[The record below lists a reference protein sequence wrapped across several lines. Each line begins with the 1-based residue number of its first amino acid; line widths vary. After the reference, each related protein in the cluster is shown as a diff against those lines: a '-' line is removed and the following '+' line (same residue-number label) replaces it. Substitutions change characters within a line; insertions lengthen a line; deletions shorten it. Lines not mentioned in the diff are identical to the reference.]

1 MENNSEGLLLRKL
14 SATFVTTL
22 FLSAL
27 LIVIHFM
34 NGFESVYHRGNQFMG
49 WFTVYT
55 LYIGIIIL
63 TYGNAVAIATE
74 YLQRKWF
81 RQHDW
86 LYVLILGFFGLA
98 NGIIFQDGMAA
109 LYGMP
114 AAIIYGV
121 FDKWLERRKRKK
133 KSVKPFCI
141 IPIACLGISW
151 GYLEVTSP
159 PVPPFTKEDA
169 VNFATS
175 GEGSVTDD
183 FPDNIGQW
191 KGTVEGYHITKE
203 TDAEE
208 IGDETYIVTFT
219 EYWKKGRESGTWT
232 ASYEVDRQS
241 MTAVSIEGK
250 RPLQDGMH

>member
-1 MENNSEGLLLRKL
+1 MENNLESLFLRKL
-14 SATFVTTL
+14 SATFVTTI

-27 LIVIHFM
+27 FIVIHFI
-34 NGFESVYHRGNQFMG
+34 NGFESAYHRGNQFMG
-49 WFTVYT
+49 WFTVYA
-55 LYIGIIIL
+55 LYIGMIIL
-63 TYGNAVAIATE
+63 IYGNAVAIAIE
-74 YLQRKWF
+74 YLQSKWF

-114 AAIIYGV
+114 AAIIYGM
-121 FDKWLERRKRKK
+121 FDKWLDRRKRKK
-133 KSVKPFCI
+133 KSVNPFWI

-159 PVPPFTKEDA
+159 PMPPFTKEDA
-169 VNFATS
+169 VDFATY
-175 GEGSVTDD
+175 GEGTLTDD

-191 KGTVEGYHITKE
+191 EGTVEGYHITKE

-219 EYWKKGRESGTWT
+219 EHWKKGRESGTWT

-241 MTAVSIEGK
+241 MTTVNIEGK
-250 RPLQDGMH
+250 RPS